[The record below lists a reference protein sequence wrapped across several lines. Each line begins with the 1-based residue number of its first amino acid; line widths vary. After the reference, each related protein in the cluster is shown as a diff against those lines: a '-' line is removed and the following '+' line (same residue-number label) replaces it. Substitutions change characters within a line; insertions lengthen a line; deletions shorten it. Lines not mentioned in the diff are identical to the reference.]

1 MIDMQKLQD
10 FKALYRAF
18 LYFRGDPVTLTY
30 DEARKTFPKTIE
42 AKHPNYICKKT
53 FTLHDVVFA
62 VAEHKNRIVKNL
74 DRDGFYT
81 KVVTKSKNFP
91 VTAYAIYKCT
101 KD

>member
-1 MIDMQKLQD
+1 MRGKIHELQQKLKQTN
-10 FKALYRAF
+10 R
-18 LYFRGDPVTLTY
+18 
-30 DEARKTFPKTIE
+30 
-42 AKHPNYICKKT
+42 CKKT

-74 DRDGFYT
+74 GKDGFYT

-91 VTAYAIYKCT
+91 VTAYAIYKCP